1 MKMTNYRT
9 LPRSSGFTMVEI
21 LVTIIIL
28 SIGLLGVAALQV
40 TGMRSVNSASHR
52 THATI
57 LVDDIAERMR
67 ANTIA
72 VDSNL
77 YMGVNSA
84 ANINCAAIPATY
96 CGEFYDT
103 GTSTVTA
110 ATNCNPTQLATFDI
124 STWYCGVPSGGVLTG
139 GVQSVLPQ
147 ASATITCIDTDPPSG
162 ADGDACTD
170 NSPHIISLSWSE
182 LNPNRTN
189 ATASNT
195 QTLAVTIQP

>member
-1 MKMTNYRT
+1 MKMTNYRA
-9 LPRSSGFTMVEI
+9 LPKSRGFTMVEV

-67 ANTIA
+67 ANPTA

-77 YMGVNSA
+77 YMGVDSA
-84 ANINCAAIPATY
+84 AIDCAVIPGTY

-103 GTSTVTA
+103 ATSTITA
-110 ATNCNPTQLATFDI
+110 AATCNPTQLATFDI
-124 STWYCGVPSGGVLTG
+124 SIWYCGVQSSGVLTG

-147 ASATITCIDTDPPSG
+147 ASATITCVDTDPPSG
-162 ADGDACTD
+162 ADGDACTN
-170 NSPHIISLSWSE
+170 NSPHVISLSWSE
-182 LNPNRTN
+182 LNPNRTS
-189 ATASNT
+189 ATASTT